1 MKFISLIW
9 AALFRKPVRSLLTL
23 LSIFVAFLLF
33 GLLQSASI
41 AFSQGISF
49 SGADRLAVA
58 PKYSMTDMMPVSYQ
72 NQIKNVKG
80 VKAVSHQTWF
90 GGTYKEVSN
99 FFPRWPVP
107 AKEFLAM
114 YPEYVLPEKQKQVFI
129 NSRTGAI
136 VGRSLADEYNL
147 KVGDRI
153 PIIPDIWQNKDNAT
167 WEFDLVGIFEGKTD
181 TVEENQMF
189 INFEYFDEYRVWGEG
204 EVGNFMV
211 QIDDSEAGAA
221 IAAEIDA
228 LFANST
234 SETKT
239 STEKAYAQMFANQVG
254 DIGFIMT
261 SILSAVFFT
270 ILLLTGNTMAQAVRE
285 RIPELAI
292 LKTLGFSNMAVL
304 IIVLAESVF
313 ISLLGALP
321 GLALAA
327 AIMPGLGESV
337 PFLGDIKFTT
347 TILTQGVTLALLL
360 GLLVGLPPSL
370 RALRLNIVDALT
382 DS

>member
-33 GLLQSASI
+33 GLLQSVSI

-211 QIDDSEAGAA
+211 QIDDS
-221 IAAEIDA
+221 
-228 LFANST
+228 
-234 SETKT
+234 
-239 STEKAYAQMFANQVG
+239 
-254 DIGFIMT
+254 
-261 SILSAVFFT
+261 
-270 ILLLTGNTMAQAVRE
+270 
-285 RIPELAI
+285 
-292 LKTLGFSNMAVL
+292 
-304 IIVLAESVF
+304 
-313 ISLLGALP
+313 
-321 GLALAA
+321 
-327 AIMPGLGESV
+327 
-337 PFLGDIKFTT
+337 
-347 TILTQGVTLALLL
+347 
-360 GLLVGLPPSL
+360 
-370 RALRLNIVDALT
+370 
-382 DS
+382 

>member
-33 GLLQSASI
+33 GLLQSVSI